1 MAQALLTLL
10 VSVEQIAAAVQQM
23 SEADQR
29 QLLMLVPN
37 LVKIAQELSIQLPV
51 QTQEPVQELDPL
63 AKLRAQVLAAL
74 DNRPLSPDEPFFG
87 GLTVGQYL
95 NLSDQEQAKLWDEWA
110 GIDLMDMEEIEVSPD
125 AVFA

>member
-23 SEADQR
+23 SEAEQR
-29 QLLMLVPN
+29 QLLMLAPN

-63 AKLRAQVLAAL
+63 AELRAQVLAAL
-74 DNRPLSPDEPFFG
+74 DNRPLSPDEPFLG
-87 GLTVGQYL
+87 GLTIAQYDAL
-95 NLSDQEQAKLWDEWA
+95 TEQEKNELWDHLA
-110 GIDLMDMEEIEVSPD
+110 GIDLMDMEEIEVNVD
-125 AVFA
+125 AVPA

>member
-1 MAQALLTLL
+1 MTQARLTIP
-10 VSVEQIAAAVQQM
+10 VSVEQIAIAIQQM
-23 SEADQR
+23 SLEDQR
-29 QLLMLVPN
+29 RLLALAPN
-37 LVKIAQELSIQLPV
+37 LVKIAQELSIQPPV
-51 QTQEPVQELDPL
+51 QTQEPKQELDPL
-63 AKLRAQVLAAL
+63 AELRAQVLAAL

-110 GIDLMDMEEIEVSPD
+110 GIDLMDMEEIEVSPN